1 MLKGEM
7 NPTHGLTNIQT
18 SFDILRF
25 SVQYSIFTKE

>member
-7 NPTHGLTNIQT
+7 NPTHGMPNIQA

>member
-7 NPTHGLTNIQT
+7 NPIHGLPNNRV